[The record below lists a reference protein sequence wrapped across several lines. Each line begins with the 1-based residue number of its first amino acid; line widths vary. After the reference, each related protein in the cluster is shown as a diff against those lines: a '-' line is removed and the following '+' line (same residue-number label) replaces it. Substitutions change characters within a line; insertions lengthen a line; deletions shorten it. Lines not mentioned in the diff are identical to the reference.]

1 MIIEDRSYQAI
12 CALSSLL
19 GPSPVSSFI
28 TFFNSDNEQSVLLVL
43 EKLLKE
49 NILTKT
55 GSLICPPKEKTDASL
70 LFRLVESSEVSAEC
84 LNREYIRAVENLTI
98 SRKASLKDSALYHF
112 LNSDKLKSVFTSFDE
127 NLFFHVRTFL
137 KTSNVFIQAN
147 KSIILNKSAERTILS
162 LDRLSLCASVMK
174 NVCSE
179 DFSDFLS
186 SITCFF
192 KTWSTDREGLER
204 VVRIYLI
211 KHNCKTEVNRIIS
224 LLLELKILL
233 LSDSG
238 LYNLNRSC
246 LEKEKEGAVICDSDF
261 SVLLTGSLNP
271 ESRIHVFCNIQHCDR
286 NSVYTFDKASFF
298 RGLDEGL
305 TKDDM
310 LKALSYPPFSQIVSS
325 WEEEYNRISIYR
337 GTVISCTEEISYLI
351 TGIPEISSSIIRKIT
366 ENVFLMSDENYNIWS
381 SRLAEV
387 LDMESLPKVTAEETR
402 SSEIPNLSTV
412 MLPNG
417 ILETVENRNS
427 QTVSRISE
435 HPESLQEAFK
445 GISGQ
450 SKSGMD
456 YRGKLALLK
465 EAVKK
470 ASSSV
475 LLMEL
480 LDERTVVAKPV
491 ELKKQGVD
499 DYLVFRNLFTS
510 EEEIIKAGAI
520 YSIKLVELQVLR

>member
-1 MIIEDRSYQAI
+1 MITEDRSYQAI

-19 GPSPVSSFI
+19 GPSPVSSF
-28 TFFNSDNEQSVLLVL
+28 TSFFDSDNEQSVMLVL

-70 LFRLVESSEVSAEC
+70 LFNLKDSSEVSAEC

-98 SRKASLKDSALYHF
+98 SRTASLRDSSLYHF
-112 LNSDKLKSVFTSFDE
+112 LNSDKLKSVFTSPDE
-127 NLFFHVRTFL
+127 DLFLHVRSFL
-137 KTSNVFIQAN
+137 KSSNVFIQAN
-147 KSIILNKSAERTILS
+147 KNIILNKIAERAVLS

-179 DFSDFLS
+179 DFSAFLG

-192 KTWSTDREGLER
+192 KTWSTDRAGLDR

-211 KHNCKTEVNRIIS
+211 KHNCKTEVCRIIS
-224 LLLELKILL
+224 LLLELRILL
-233 LSDSG
+233 LSEDG
-238 LYNLNRSC
+238 LYNLNRSY
-246 LEKEKEGAVICDSDF
+246 LEPESEGSVICDSDF
-261 SVLLTGSLNP
+261 SVLLTASPNP

-286 NSVYTFDKASFF
+286 STLYTFDKASFF

-310 LKALSYPPFSQIVSS
+310 LKALSYPPFSQIVSG
-325 WEEEYNRISIYR
+325 WEEEYNRIRIYK
-337 GTVISCTEEISYLI
+337 GTVICCSEEISLLI
-351 TGIPEISSSIIRKIT
+351 TGIPEISSSIIRKIS
-366 ENVFLMSDENYNIWS
+366 ENVFLMSDENYGIWS
-381 SRLAEV
+381 SRLAEI
-387 LDMESLPKVTAEETR
+387 LDMENLPKVTAEEAQNP
-402 SSEIPNLSTV
+402 EGPVLSIVTV
-412 MLPNG
+412 ADG
-417 ILETVENRNS
+417 DLETVENRNS
-427 QTVSRISE
+427 RRVSRISE
-435 HPESLQEAFK
+435 NPESLEEAFK
-445 GISGQ
+445 GIPGQ

-470 ASSSV
+470 ASSCV

-480 LDERTVVAKPV
+480 LDERTVVAKPI
-491 ELKKQGVD
+491 ELKKSGEV
-499 DYLVFRNLFTS
+499 DYLLFRNLFTS
-510 EEEIIKAGAI
+510 EEEIIKAGTI
-520 YSIKLVELQVLR
+520 YSIKLVELQVLQ